1 MYAAQQAVDNMA
13 LEINNQKVHAFV
25 ASHRLIRSARQ
36 DEEGTKIKKMRI
48 RLMEPKSSIE
58 SDRQEPT
65 ERAPLRMTF
74 NTDQNREFSIKDTT
88 LVIDEEVKEASEK

>member
-1 MYAAQQAVDNMA
+1 MYAAQQAVDDMA

-25 ASHRLIRSARQ
+25 ASHRLVRSARQ

-48 RLMEPKSSIE
+48 RLVEPKCSIE
-58 SDRQEPT
+58 SDRQET
-65 ERAPLRMTF
+65 TDRAPLRMNF
-74 NTDQNREFSIKDTT
+74 NTEQNKEFSIKDTT

>member
-1 MYAAQQAVDNMA
+1 MA

-36 DEEGTKIKKMRI
+36 DEEQTKIKKMRI
-48 RLMEPKSSIE
+48 KVMEPKSSNE
-58 SDRQEPT
+58 GDRQET

-74 NTDQNREFSIKDTT
+74 NTEQNREFSIKDTT
-88 LVIDEEVKEASEK
+88 LVIDEGIEDAIEKSGNSEIEDKKN